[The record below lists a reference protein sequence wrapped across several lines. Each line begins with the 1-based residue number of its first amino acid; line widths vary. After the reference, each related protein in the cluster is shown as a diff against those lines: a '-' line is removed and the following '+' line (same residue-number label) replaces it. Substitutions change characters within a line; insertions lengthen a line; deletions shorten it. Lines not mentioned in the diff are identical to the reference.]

1 MSWTDYD
8 NGYSYQEIIG
18 LRKKIEDSVKFFEGD
33 QWVKPTER
41 TKTMPRP
48 VVNICKLICRAKQSA
63 ILSTPAKLVFNS
75 VKSPEVAQK
84 TTRFLEYITKEMS
97 LNKYD
102 EEAVNEGLVKGTAVY
117 HFYWDVDENGVR
129 CEIIDPRNVFVSNPR
144 EHDEQAQKWIIISTR
159 EEVNSVKER
168 ADKKYADNVA
178 PDTEEDFT
186 EEQAGTE
193 MCTVL
198 TKYFRKDGE
207 IFFQWFTKKGEL
219 CEPRPISPNISEAIA
234 EIENAPDKLASKI
247 QEGYRAKLFPIV
259 IWSYEK
265 RDSSIYGI
273 SEVESIIPNQKAVN
287 FQLAMQLLATEN
299 AAWAKYVVKS
309 DALQGQTITNEPGQV
324 IVDHSVQGKGI
335 DRLQGQ
341 APSTMSLELV
351 STITNLTRMVTGAT
365 EVTTGEVMGAN
376 MSGAAIAQLQAQAQQ
391 PIATLRKRFWDAKE
405 RQGKI
410 LEQFFRMYYTNK
422 DFYYETEEEKVSEV
436 FNSSELENTDLFMN
450 VEATAGT
457 RASVA
462 TDLAILDNL
471 LLNKHI
477 GAEEYIEA
485 IPDSVLSDKTRLRNL
500 IQKRKENDLLQ
511 AREIIQQ
518 MSGKIEE
525 SAGLIERQAKVIS
538 NIVPVIQ
545 ENNRL
550 KAQLAELYNEANT
563 KLTEAQL
570 KYSEAQSDATE
581 FANVLMESINGM
593 SNM

>member
-1 MSWTDYD
+1 MSWTDFE
-8 NGYSYQEIIG
+8 NGKSYQDTIE
-18 LRKKIEDSVKFFEGD
+18 LRKKIEDSIRFFEGD
-33 QWVKPTER
+33 QWAKPTER

-84 TTRFLEYITKEMS
+84 ATRFLEYITKEMA

-144 EHDEQAQKWIIISTR
+144 EHDEQAQKWILIATR

-168 ADKKYADNVA
+168 ADNKENVS

-186 EEQAGTE
+186 EEQQGTE

-207 IFFQWFTKKGEL
+207 IFFELSTRKGVI
-219 CEPRPISPNISEAIA
+219 CEAKPISPNVKEALA
-234 EIENAPDKLASKI
+234 ELEEAPDKLTSEI
-247 QEGYRAKLFPIV
+247 GNGYKAKLFPIV

-265 RDSSIYGI
+265 RDKSIYGI

-324 IVDHSVQGKGI
+324 ITDHSVQGNGI
-335 DRLQGQ
+335 NRLQGQ

-391 PIATLRKRFWDAKE
+391 PIATLRKRLWDAKE

-422 DFYYETEEEKVSEV
+422 DFYYETEKESVAEV
-436 FNSSELENTDLFMN
+436 FNSSELENTELFMN

-511 AREIIQQ
+511 AQEIIQQ

-525 SAGLIERQAKVIS
+525 SAGLIERQAQVIS

-550 KAQLAELYNEANT
+550 KAQLAQLYNEANT
-563 KLTEAQL
+563 KLTEAQV
-570 KYSEAQSDATE
+570 KYNEAKGDATE

>member
-1 MSWTDYD
+1 MSWQEYQ
-8 NGYSYQEIIG
+8 NGYSYQETIG
-18 LRKKIEDSVKFFEGD
+18 LRKRIAESIKFYEGD
-33 QWVKPTER
+33 QWAKITEK

-63 ILSTPAKLVFNS
+63 ILATPAKLVFNS
-75 VKSPEVAQK
+75 VKNPDMAQK
-84 TTRFLEYITKEMS
+84 ATRFLEYISKEMS
-97 LNKYD
+97 INKYD
-102 EEAVNEGLVKGTAVY
+102 EEAVNEGLTKGTAVY
-117 HFYWDVDENGVR
+117 HFYWDTDQNGVR
-129 CEIIDPRNVFVSNPR
+129 CELIDPRNVFVSNPK
-144 EHDEQAQKWIIISTR
+144 EHDEQAQKWIIISSR
-159 EEVNSVKER
+159 EEVSSVKAR
-168 ADKKYADNVA
+168 ADKKYLENVSV
-178 PDTEEDFT
+178 DTEDDYV
-186 EEQAGTE
+186 EEQEGTE
-193 MCTVL
+193 LCTVL
-198 TKYFRKDGE
+198 TKYYRQDGE
-207 IFFQWFTKKGEL
+207 VFCEL
-219 CEPRPISPNISEAIA
+219 STQRGIIREPFAISPNINEALS
-234 EIENAPDKLASKI
+234 EIEEAPDKLSSEI
-247 QEGYRAKLFPIV
+247 TEGYKAKLFPIV

-265 RDSSIYGI
+265 KDNSIYGM
-273 SEVESIIPNQKAVN
+273 SEVETIIPNQKAIN

-299 AAWAKYVVKS
+299 AAWAKYIVKS
-309 DALQGQTITNEPGQV
+309 DALQGQIITNEPGQV
-324 IVDHSVQGKGI
+324 IVDHSVQGRGI
-335 DRLQGQ
+335 DRMQGQ

-351 STITNLTRMVTGAT
+351 GTITNLTRMVTGAT

-410 LEQFFRMYYTNK
+410 LEQFFRMYYYNK

-436 FNSSELENTDLFMN
+436 FNSSDIANVDLYMA

-500 IQKRKENDLLQ
+500 IRKRKENDLLQ
-511 AREIIQQ
+511 AQEIIKQ
-518 MSGKIEE
+518 MSQKIEE
-525 SAGLIERQAKVIS
+525 SAGLIERQTSVIA

-550 KAQLAELYNEANT
+550 KASLAQLYKESIDKINASEIRAQE
-563 KLTEAQL
+563 TEA
-570 KYSEAQSDATE
+570 DATE
-581 FANVLMESINGM
+581 FAQVLMEQLNGM
-593 SNM
+593 SNL